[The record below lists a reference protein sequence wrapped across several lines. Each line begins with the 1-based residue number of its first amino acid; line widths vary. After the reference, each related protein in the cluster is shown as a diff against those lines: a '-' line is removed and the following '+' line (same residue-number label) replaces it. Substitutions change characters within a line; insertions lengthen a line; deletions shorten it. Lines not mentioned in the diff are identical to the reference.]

1 MANRLTDERVNAIA
15 QEYCSNGL
23 LKSVALKTVGYSDSY
38 ATHNGLKLFDNDRV
52 KKAVFALQAKAAEIT
67 GYSIAQAQVE
77 YEAARQHAEKLR
89 QPAAEVSAVTGKCRL
104 YGYDKDAGGKDT
116 VTVVNVI
123 NYAGA
128 AGVKPPPKEVESEVI
143 E

>member
-52 KKAVFALQAKAAEIT
+52 KAAIARIQAKAAEKV
-67 GYSIAQAQVE
+67 GYTIEQAQAE
-77 YEAARQHAEKLR
+77 YEGARVLAEKCN
-89 QPAAEVSAVTGKCRL
+89 QPAAMVSAITGKARL
-104 YGYDKDAGGKDT
+104 YGFDKDNAIGEK
-116 VTVVNVI
+116 VVIVI
-123 NYAGA
+123 GPRIEP
-128 AGVKPPPKEVESEVI
+128 VIDSEVK